1 LRFLLSLTMDPIRSD
16 PRFSKLGK
24 DRKFLSV
31 SKKHKKV
38 KIDKRFQSMFSNDKF
53 VSKCTVDKRG
63 RPKSVSSK
71 ESYEKFYELE
81 ESSDEES
88 DASKDN
94 EEDEEDE
101 LNSITPNEEDPA
113 IDSDIKSKLLSS
125 EVDYAR
131 GEADLYSDSSSEE
144 DSDSDEEEENQDEED
159 PEFFDKWGEL
169 DGEAERTEEATDRL
183 AICNMDWDRVGA
195 DDIFLVLSSFC
206 PAGGRVSSVMVYLS
220 DFGKERLEEEKSLGP
235 RELRQLRG
243 EEEDEEEEE
252 EVSGI
257 VDKKESM
264 KRAAAAMDRVR
275 KYQVARL
282 KYYYAVAK
290 FDSIEAANHVYTE
303 CDGMEYEL
311 SATRLD
317 LRFIPAE
324 MTFSTP
330 SSSCLAPPNPD
341 KYQPKAFCTTALQ
354 QGKVELTWDEDNQD
368 RAKAI
373 KEAYNMA
380 EGEEMD
386 NLGDLIGSASEDEE
400 EDGEEDM
407 DRIKGDLQE
416 KDSISKYRALLAG
429 IGESTENPTEGDM
442 EVTWND
448 EVSNEETEELTP
460 WEKYL
465 KKKKD
470 KKKKKVDVAGDS
482 GEDDVPE
489 GVDMSDPFFAEEL
502 NERKQSLKVKKKKE
516 NKKKENTE
524 NDTNEV
530 NDDKLALMVMDSD
543 DEKDHFN
550 YKDIVE
556 SETKSNKSKKK
567 WKKKK
572 KELEI
577 PTEDSFNVD
586 VTDTR
591 FSALFSRPE
600 FNIDPTDSNFKKT
613 KNMEKIINEK
623 QKRIGQTDVRFPQ
636 DVKKLKLDPDVSSSL
651 KSVKNKWKKNAKKGK
666 KLA

>member
-1 LRFLLSLTMDPIRSD
+1 LSVSLVDVKMDPIHSD

-24 DRKFLSV
+24 ERKFLSV

-38 KIDKRFQSMFSNDKF
+38 KIDKRFQSLFSNDKF

-63 RPKSVSSK
+63 RPKNLSSK
-71 ESYEKFYELE
+71 ESYEKFYDLE
-81 ESSDEES
+81 ETDTSDDSDDEPKDDEE
-88 DASKDN
+88 N
-94 EEDEEDE
+94 EEEN
-101 LNSITPNEEDPA
+101 LTINLPSAEDPV
-113 IDSDIKSKLLSS
+113 IESDIKSKLLSS
-125 EVDYAR
+125 NIDYAR

-144 DSDSDEEEENQDEED
+144 DSDSEEEAEQEEED
-159 PEFFDKWGEL
+159 TEFFDKWGEL
-169 DGEAERTEEATDRL
+169 DGEAERTEDATDRL
-183 AICNMDWDRVGA
+183 AVCNMDWDRVGA

-206 PAGGRVSSVMVYLS
+206 PAGGSVASVQVFLS
-220 DFGKERLEEEKSLGP
+220 DFGKERLEEEKTLGP

-243 EEEDEEEEE
+243 EEGEEEEDDEEE
-252 EVSGI
+252 VTGV
-257 VDKKESM
+257 VDKKESL

-290 FDSIEAANHVYTE
+290 FDSIETANHVYTE

-324 MTFSTP
+324 MSFSTP
-330 SSSCLAPPNPD
+330 SSSCMSPPNPD

-354 QGKVELTWDEDNQD
+354 QGKVELTWDEDNQE

-373 KEAYNMA
+373 KEAFNME
-380 EGEEMD
+380 EGKEVE

-400 EDGEEDM
+400 DEIGDGSDEEASEK
-407 DRIKGDLQE
+407 KG
-416 KDSISKYRALLAG
+416 SISKYRALLADLG
-429 IGESTENPTEGDM
+429 DKNENQTDEGDM
-442 EVTWND
+442 EVTWKD
-448 EVSNEETEELTP
+448 EDSGEEKEEMTP
-460 WEKYL
+460 WDKYL
-465 KKKKD
+465 KKKKE
-470 KKKKKVDVAGDS
+470 KKKKKIETLES
-482 GEDDVPE
+482 GSDDPPE

-502 NERKQSLKVKKKKE
+502 EKTEQKKKHKKKKT
-516 NKKKENTE
+516 KEVTNYTE
-524 NDTNEV
+524 E

-550 YKDIVE
+550 FKDIVE
-556 SETKSNKSKKK
+556 SETKSVKSKKK

-572 KELEI
+572 KQLEI
-577 PTEDSFNVD
+577 PEEDSFNVNVSD
-586 VTDTR
+586 SR

-613 KNMEKIINEK
+613 KNMEKIIEEK
-623 QKRIGQTDVRFPQ
+623 QKRIAQADTSKVDQSF
-636 DVKKLKLDPDVSSSL
+636 KKQKLDPDVSSSL

-666 KLA
+666 KV

>member
-1 LRFLLSLTMDPIRSD
+1 MDPIRSD

-63 RPKSVSSK
+63 RPNSVSSK

-94 EEDEEDE
+94 EKDEEDE

-243 EEEDEEEEE
+243 EEEDEEEE
-252 EVSGI
+252 VSGI

-324 MTFSTP
+324 MTFSNP

-407 DRIKGDLQE
+407 DRIKGDFQE

>member
-1 LRFLLSLTMDPIRSD
+1 MDPIRSD

-243 EEEDEEEEE
+243 EEEDEEE

-516 NKKKENTE
+516 NKKKENTD

>member
-1 LRFLLSLTMDPIRSD
+1 M
-16 PRFSKLGK
+16 G
-24 DRKFLSV
+24 
-31 SKKHKKV
+31 
-38 KIDKRFQSMFSNDKF
+38 
-53 VSKCTVDKRG
+53 
-63 RPKSVSSK
+63 
-71 ESYEKFYELE
+71 
-81 ESSDEES
+81 
-88 DASKDN
+88 
-94 EEDEEDE
+94 
-101 LNSITPNEEDPA
+101 
-113 IDSDIKSKLLSS
+113 
-125 EVDYAR
+125 
-131 GEADLYSDSSSEE
+131 
-144 DSDSDEEEENQDEED
+144 
-159 PEFFDKWGEL
+159 
-169 DGEAERTEEATDRL
+169 
-183 AICNMDWDRVGA
+183 
-195 DDIFLVLSSFC
+195 
-206 PAGGRVSSVMVYLS
+206 
-220 DFGKERLEEEKSLGP
+220 
-235 RELRQLRG
+235 
-243 EEEDEEEEE
+243 
-252 EVSGI
+252 
-257 VDKKESM
+257 
-264 KRAAAAMDRVR
+264 
-275 KYQVARL
+275 
-282 KYYYAVAK
+282 
-290 FDSIEAANHVYTE
+290 
-303 CDGMEYEL
+303 

-380 EGEEMD
+380 EGGEMD

-407 DRIKGDLQE
+407 DRIKGDFEE

-502 NERKQSLKVKKKKE
+502 NESLKVKKKKE
-516 NKKKENTE
+516 NKKKENTD

-623 QKRIGQTDVRFPQ
+623 QKRIAQTDVRFPQ

>member
-1 LRFLLSLTMDPIRSD
+1 MDPIRSD

-243 EEEDEEEEE
+243 EEEDEEE

>member
-1 LRFLLSLTMDPIRSD
+1 MDPIRSD